1 MFSFFVFL
9 VTVTILVCLTIDNVY
24 GHLSPDNKHL
34 AAIQEWNDEQNS
46 VKVQFSYS
54 PEKPLLYTLTD
65 LKFSIQDLK
74 TGNHLKDLV
83 MSSTII
89 KDDRIFF
96 KFDAVTIE
104 NGDLSLKVQF
114 IEDGN
119 YQIISQVRSKDNVAI
134 ALTSFNI
141 FVPLQPF
148 GKFDADSLTPS
159 LIPAGLAAISLLGL
173 VAILIL
179 VSKKKNSKK
188 KPAEEKGDEGC

>member
-96 KFDAVTIE
+96 KFNAVTIE

-119 YQIISQVRSKDNVAI
+119 YEIISQVRSKDNVAI

>member
-1 MFSFFVFL
+1 M
-9 VTVTILVCLTIDNVY
+9 TIAILVCLATDNAN
-24 GHLSPDNKHL
+24 GHLFPDSKKP
-34 AAIQEWNDEQNS
+34 AAIQEWNDQQNN
-46 VKVQFSYS
+46 VKVQFTYS
-54 PEKPLLYTLTD
+54 PEKPLLYTPTD
-65 LKFSIQDLK
+65 LKFSIHDLK

-96 KFDAVTIE
+96 KFNGVTIE

-134 ALTSFNI
+134 VLTSFNI

-148 GKFDADSLTPS
+148 GRFDVDSLTSS
-159 LIPAGLAAISLLGL
+159 LIPAGLAAISLFGL
-173 VAILIL
+173 VAAIIL
-179 VSKKKNSKK
+179 VSKKKNRKRNLG
-188 KPAEEKGDEGC
+188 EEKGDGEW

>member
-1 MFSFFVFL
+1 M
-9 VTVTILVCLTIDNVY
+9 TAIILVCLTTGNAY
-24 GHLSPDNKHL
+24 GHLSQDNNKL

-54 PEKPLLYTLTD
+54 PEKPLHYILTD
-65 LKFSIQDLK
+65 LKFSVQDLK

-96 KFDAVTIE
+96 KFNGITIE

-114 IEDGN
+114 LEDGN
-119 YQIISQVRSKDNVAI
+119 YQIISQVRSKNNVAI
-134 ALTSFNI
+134 ALTSFDI

-148 GKFDADSLTPS
+148 GKFDADSLTSS
-159 LIPAGLAAISLLGL
+159 LIPAGLTAISLLGL
-173 VAILIL
+173 ITIIIW
-179 VSKKKNSKK
+179 VSKEKSSKK
-188 KPAEEKGDEGC
+188 KPAEEKGDEK

>member
-1 MFSFFVFL
+1 MLSFFVCL
-9 VTVTILVCLTIDNVY
+9 VSVTILVCLTTDNAY
-24 GHLSPDNKHL
+24 GHLTPNNKKL
-34 AAIQEWNDEQNS
+34 AAIQEWNDQQNI

-96 KFDAVTIE
+96 KFNDVTIE

-114 IEDGN
+114 SEDGN

-148 GKFDADSLTPS
+148 GKFDADSLTSS

-173 VAILIL
+173 VAVIML
-179 VSKKKNSKK
+179 VSKKKNSKR
-188 KPAEEKGDEGC
+188 KPAKEKGDEEW

>member
-1 MFSFFVFL
+1 MPDYRS
-9 VTVTILVCLTIDNVY
+9 Y
-24 GHLSPDNKHL
+24 GHLSPDNKKL
-34 AAIQEWNDEQNS
+34 AVIQEWNDQQNI

-54 PEKPLLYTLTD
+54 PEKPLPYTLTN
-65 LKFSIQDLK
+65 LEFSIQDLK

-96 KFDAVTIE
+96 KFNGVTIE

-114 IEDGN
+114 PEDGN

-148 GKFDADSLTPS
+148 GKFDADSLTS

-173 VAILIL
+173 VAVIML
-179 VSKKKNSKK
+179 VSKKKNSKR
-188 KPAEEKGDEGC
+188 KPAKEKGDEEG